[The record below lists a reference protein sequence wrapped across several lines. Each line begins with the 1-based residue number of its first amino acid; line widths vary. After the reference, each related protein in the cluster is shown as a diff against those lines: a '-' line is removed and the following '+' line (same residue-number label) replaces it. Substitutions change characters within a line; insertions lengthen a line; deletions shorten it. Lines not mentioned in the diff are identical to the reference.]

1 MTCLNSGGEA
11 EKKRLNSSC
20 LCLLFYSGPQ
30 QIGLVPT
37 HTGRAI
43 CCAEGTDSRANL
55 GSKHRHRHGRKLCL
69 IWALCG
75 PGELTHKIKHH
86 SWEGIISNSPRFP
99 PNPSTEDQRCL
110 SYRVLPMISSQQM
123 ARMKPV
129 LGLLRPSPYF
139 SDIRLRNLG
148 IWWRTGSWDRPSR
161 LILRAQFR
169 WSPRPQLTMCYP
181 GRS

>member
-1 MTCLNSGGEA
+1 M
-11 EKKRLNSSC
+11 
-20 LCLLFYSGPQ
+20 
-30 QIGLVPT
+30 PT